1 MNLIKV
7 SKLCLVDV
15 RQKFKSLT
23 PSGKYQ
29 LSKISSVEYR
39 RFSLWKGFT
48 ILVNTLES
56 IIKELISVNS
66 WHEACAWH
74 TYPLTQE
81 TDGSIFY
88 GMKILQKVH
97 IKAGDIHVFINLKT
111 GVITIQWGRGGR
123 EARGKTQAGGR
134 TCNGKWITWTL
145 CSSLPTPTGY
155 GAHIN

>member
-88 GMKILQKVH
+88 GMKIYKKSWRHTCLYQPEDGSH
-97 IKAGDIHVFINLKT
+97 NNTMGGGGGDGRQGGKHRQVGERVT
-111 GVITIQWGRGGR
+111 GSGSHGPSV
-123 EARGKTQAGGR
+123 
-134 TCNGKWITWTL
+134 
-145 CSSLPTPTGY
+145 LPSQPPLVMEPT
-155 GAHIN
+155 

>member
-88 GMKILQKVH
+88 GMKIYKKSWRH
-97 IKAGDIHVFINLKT
+97 ICLYQPEDGSHNNT
-111 GVITIQWGRGGR
+111 MGGVGR

-134 TCNGKWITWTL
+134 TCNGKWVTWTL

>member
-88 GMKILQKVH
+88 GMKIYKKSWRHTCLYQPEDGSH
-97 IKAGDIHVFINLKT
+97 NNTMG
-111 GVITIQWGRGGR
+111 GGGR

-134 TCNGKWITWTL
+134 TCNGKWVTWTL

>member
-29 LSKISSVEYR
+29 LSKIPSVEYR

-56 IIKELISVNS
+56 IIKVIKELIR
-66 WHEACAWH
+66 
-74 TYPLTQE
+74 LTA
-81 TDGSIFY
+81 D
-88 GMKILQKVH
+88 MKLAHGIL
-97 IKAGDIHVFINLKT
+97 
-111 GVITIQWGRGGR
+111 
-123 EARGKTQAGGR
+123 
-134 TCNGKWITWTL
+134 
-145 CSSLPTPTGY
+145 TP
-155 GAHIN
+155 

>member
-7 SKLCLVDV
+7 SKALP
-15 RQKFKSLT
+15 RR
-23 PSGKYQ
+23 SGKYQ

-88 GMKILQKVH
+88 GMKIYKKSWRHTCLYQPEDGSH
-97 IKAGDIHVFINLKT
+97 NNTMG
-111 GVITIQWGRGGR
+111 GGGGGGGGGGR

-134 TCNGKWITWTL
+134 TCNGKWVTWTL